1 MVQQTSPRMPRG
13 RPREFDTDAAVE
25 RAMGVFW
32 SCGYHGT
39 SLPDL
44 LDATNLSRGS
54 LYSAFGDKRGLFLRA
69 LDRYIDDAFARID
82 EELDPRKSAIAG
94 LRSFL
99 AGYVQRTSGARGKR
113 GCLVVATAMELA
125 AHDAEVAKRI
135 RRFFSTVEASLT
147 RAFERAHSEGQLVDG
162 CEPAS
167 AARVLLSMAEGIRV
181 VAKTGIDR
189 VVWQSTVDALLDRFV
204 K

>member
-1 MVQQTSPRMPRG
+1 
-13 RPREFDTDAAVE
+13 
-25 RAMGVFW
+25 MGVFW